1 MSHIVEGLLTHI
13 VVTSFIFDFLMIEL
27 HVDILV
33 IDLQLLPFDPL
44 FDWLRPTSQ
53 QVYRF
58 AFSLLGLNF

>member
-1 MSHIVEGLLTHI
+1 MSHIVESLLTHI
-13 VVTSFIFDFLMIEL
+13 VVTGFIFDLLEIEL

-33 IDLQLLPFDPL
+33 IDLELLPADPL

-58 AFSLLGLNF
+58 AFFLLGLDF